1 MLSARRSLEDDRDF
15 EDWIRVKEAEFQRQ
29 EDAEADD
36 FNEWAEIKAEN
47 ADGIKAE
54 NADRIKAENADGIK
68 AENAVGF
75 KVENSNGIKAENVN
89 SIKVENADVF
99 KSAYRRNDEAESAVD
114 LNRQNDGGAKEVDDD
129 GEFRIGVRA
138 LNGEEIKAV
147 DG

>member
-54 NADRIKAENADGIK
+54 NA
-68 AENAVGF
+68 VGF

-99 KSAYRRNDEAESAVD
+99 KAAYRRNDEAESAVD
-114 LNRQNDGGAKEVDDD
+114 LNGQNDGGAKEVDDD

-138 LNGEEIKAV
+138 WNGEEIKAV